1 MEQVNLSALSR
12 DAMGTKPSGR
22 LRRDGRVPAVLYGP
36 AIEGALAISL
46 DAKELDRAL
55 HGAAG
60 GNVLVNLDLGGGKG
74 KKTAMFKDISRHP
87 VSGAVRHIDMIEV
100 VMDRKVVIDVPVH
113 ITGRAEGQTLGGIVQ
128 LEMRK
133 VRVECLPTHIPQ
145 GVDVDV
151 TPLGIGQ
158 SLHLKDLRLAEGI
171 RLLGDMHAT
180 VVSVVAPTAEVAP
193 KTAEEVKAELD
204 KSFEEKEKPKE
215 EEEKEKEKEK

>member
-12 DAMGTKPSGR
+12 DTIGTKPSGR
-22 LRRDGRVPAVLYGP
+22 LRRNGRVPAVLYGP
-36 AIEGALAISL
+36 AMKGALAFSL
-46 DAKELDRAL
+46 DAKELDKAL

-60 GNVLVNLDLGGGKG
+60 GNVLVNLDIGGGKG
-74 KKTAMFKDISRHP
+74 KKTAMFKAISHHP

-113 ITGRAEGQTLGGIVQ
+113 ITGRAQGQALGGIIQ
-128 LEMRK
+128 LEARK
-133 VRVECLPTHIPQ
+133 VRVECLPVLIPQ

-151 TPLGIGQ
+151 TLLGIGQ
-158 SLHLKDLRLAEGI
+158 SLHLKDLHLALGI
-171 RLLGDMHAT
+171 RIIGDMNTT
-180 VVSVVAPTAEVAP
+180 VVSVVAPTVEVAP

-215 EEEKEKEKEK
+215 EEEKEK